1 MGYIEELK
9 AIVGEKNVHTGE
21 IDCIGFSRDMSVHQG
36 IPEVIVFARTA
47 DEVSRVVKVAAAHKD
62 TGRPPGGGDQRDRCG
77 PAGQGGDS
85 LGPFPDEPG
94 HRNQS

>member
-36 IPEVIVFARTA
+36 IPEVIAFARTA
-47 DEVSRVVKVAAAHKD
+47 DEVSRVVKVAAAHKIPVVPR
-62 TGRPPGGGDQRDRCG
+62 G
-77 PAGQGGDS
+77 AGTS
-85 LGPFPDEPG
+85 GPFCRPRG
-94 HRNQS
+94 GFS